1 MCSCVSPLLPEDL
14 LFTCWLSFTDSLQ
27 MAAPIPDQHTIFL
40 LPRTLF
46 SLKLSLTALSANQYS
61 LTTSC
66 TVPPLASSNR
76 PSFNALT
83 LLHTGTTSIRNESL
97 C

>member
-1 MCSCVSPLLPEDL
+1 MCVFRVSHLPEVL
-14 LFTCWLSFTDSLQ
+14 RFTCRLSFTDSLQ
-27 MAAPIPDQHTIFL
+27 MAAPIPDQHTISL

-46 SLKLSLTALSANQYS
+46 SLKLSLTALSDNQYS
-61 LTTSC
+61 LTTSY

-76 PSFNALT
+76 PSFDALT
-83 LLHTGTTSIRNESL
+83 LLHTGTTSIRNNSL